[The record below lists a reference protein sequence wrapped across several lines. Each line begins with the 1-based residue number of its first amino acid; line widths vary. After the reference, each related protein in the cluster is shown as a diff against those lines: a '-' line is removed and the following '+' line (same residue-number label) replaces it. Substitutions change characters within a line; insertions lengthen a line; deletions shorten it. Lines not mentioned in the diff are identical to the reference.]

1 MELAQTLL
9 TCAYMYINLI
19 MWTPTTVLMFETVL
33 KHADITLSHIMLL
46 HLVLNVRAMRRQWWA
61 RWLRAIHI
69 LCRTNFGLTVIQGL
83 M

>member
-33 KHADITLSHIMLL
+33 TLI
-46 HLVLNVRAMRRQWWA
+46 LNVRTMRRQWWA
-61 RWLRAIHI
+61 RWLRAIHT
-69 LCRTNFGLTVIQGL
+69 CNSGLTVILGL